1 MSIYLILFK
10 HPKVDINESSIKFQ
24 ATGCS
29 GSRGE
34 QLYSFEI
41 ELYDAID
48 TKVDLRK

>member
-1 MSIYLILFK
+1 MFIPCWYLQY
-10 HPKVDINESSIKFQ
+10 PNVDINESSIKFQ

-41 ELYDAID
+41 ELYGKIDAE
-48 TKVDLRK
+48 VS